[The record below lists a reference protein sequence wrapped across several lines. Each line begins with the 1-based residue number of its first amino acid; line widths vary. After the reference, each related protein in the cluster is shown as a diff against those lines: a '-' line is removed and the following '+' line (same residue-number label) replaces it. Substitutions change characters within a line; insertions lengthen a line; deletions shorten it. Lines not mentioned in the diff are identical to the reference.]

1 MKLSAFLFS
10 LSILTVHAIG
20 AKNYFANPPR
30 NRSVIATEAYSVPWF
45 LRVAPFFDLTKI
57 DGVNAVCKRDFQ
69 SFLSAMDRLEL
80 WALKSEFFSSI
91 KDRNGFSEMFGN
103 FWLVTNFC

>member
-1 MKLSAFLFS
+1 MKFFILLIS
-10 LSILTVHAIG
+10 LSIWAIHVID
-20 AKNYFANPPR
+20 AKNSFVIPSR
-30 NRSVIATEAYSVPWF
+30 NNSVIIESQTVPWF

-80 WALKSEFFSSI
+80 WALKSEFFPFI
-91 KDRNGFSEMFGN
+91 
-103 FWLVTNFC
+103 